1 MIETDSGVIET
12 MVSGVAYVSK
22 QCKESDRTRTFI
34 LDCSQLISLTNTQIY
49 VEIEIEMVLE
59 QYVIPVAVIL

>member
-12 MVSGVAYVSK
+12 VVSGVAYVSK

-49 VEIEIEMVLE
+49 EIEIEMVLE
-59 QYVIPVAVIL
+59 QSNMW